1 MKIKLYVLL
10 LFFVLISCIRLK
22 ENPIDPFTPTGFVLN
37 YLSRNPYIEPIGIL
51 DNSFGNNGKFTFNF
65 NSINSY
71 GSSFAIDN
79 FGKIIMG
86 GSCGNMPD
94 VDFCMIRINS
104 NGTLDT
110 SFGSGNGYVIKSISS
125 NNNDMAASI
134 TIDSNGNIL
143 LGGYCANSG
152 SFVFCIARFLPNGL
166 IDTSFGSGY
175 GYVLLNISSIEDRG
189 QSIKIQPDGKIL
201 LGGYCGSSTNYDFC
215 IARFN
220 PDGTLDNTFGS
231 GGYILKDFFNIN
243 NYGFSLSIDSNG
255 KILLGGYCGSSPN
268 YDFCIVRFNPDGT
281 TDHTFNGNGIVIKQ
295 ITSYDDYGDTMTIQ
309 SDGKILL
316 GGHCYNGTNYDF
328 CIARFNPDGTTNGVV
343 TQNFPTID
351 VRNQSIAV
359 DVYDKILLGGRCYN
373 GTNDDFCIAR
383 FLPNGLIDTSFG
395 FGNGYILQDI
405 SNNNDYAYFLL
416 LQPGGKILLG
426 GYCNNGSLD
435 FFCIT
440 RFK

>member
-1 MKIKLYVLL
+1 MNIKFYISL

-86 GSCGNMPD
+86 GSCGNIPD

-125 NNNDMAASI
+125 NNNDTAASI

-143 LGGYCANSG
+143 LGGYCANNSG

-166 IDTSFGSGY
+166 IDTSFGS
-175 GYVLLNISSIEDRG
+175 
-189 QSIKIQPDGKIL
+189 
-201 LGGYCGSSTNYDFC
+201 
-215 IARFN
+215 
-220 PDGTLDNTFGS
+220 
-231 GGYILKDFFNIN
+231 
-243 NYGFSLSIDSNG
+243 
-255 KILLGGYCGSSPN
+255 
-268 YDFCIVRFNPDGT
+268 
-281 TDHTFNGNGIVIKQ
+281 
-295 ITSYDDYGDTMTIQ
+295 
-309 SDGKILL
+309 
-316 GGHCYNGTNYDF
+316 
-328 CIARFNPDGTTNGVV
+328 
-343 TQNFPTID
+343 
-351 VRNQSIAV
+351 
-359 DVYDKILLGGRCYN
+359 
-373 GTNDDFCIAR
+373 
-383 FLPNGLIDTSFG
+383 
-395 FGNGYILQDI
+395 GNGYILQDI

-426 GYCNNGSLD
+426 GYCNNGSLN
-435 FFCIT
+435 FFCIA